1 MCCGLA
7 MPGGWM
13 NGFDALSLSFPM
25 WTSLSGVPG
34 STAAIAVAALVA
46 SATAA
51 RSETPVNRRE
61 RGVVRVITGPFVG
74 GPRSPEWVE
83 R

>member
-1 MCCGLA
+1 MCCGVET
-7 MPGGWM
+7 PGGWM

-34 STAAIAVAALVA
+34 STAAMAVAALVA

-51 RSETPVNRRE
+51 RSERR
-61 RGVVRVITGPFVG
+61 
-74 GPRSPEWVE
+74 
-83 R
+83 